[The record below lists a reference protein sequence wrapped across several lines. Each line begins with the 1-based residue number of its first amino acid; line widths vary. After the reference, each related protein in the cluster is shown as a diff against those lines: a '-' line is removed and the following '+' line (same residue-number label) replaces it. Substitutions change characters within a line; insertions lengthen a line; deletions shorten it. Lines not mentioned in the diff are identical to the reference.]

1 MITIIKD
8 LELVVIASI
17 KAIKMDTFL
26 KLVVIITKSLEVME
40 LVAITASTTV
50 LELVHTSTITE
61 DTEVSSSN
69 KR

>member
-1 MITIIKD
+1 M
-8 LELVVIASI
+8 IASI

-26 KLVVIITKSLEVME
+26 ELVVIITKSLEVME

-50 LELVHTSTITE
+50 LVHTSTITE

>member
-1 MITIIKD
+1 M
-8 LELVVIASI
+8 ELLLTTS
-17 KAIKMDTFL
+17 
-26 KLVVIITKSLEVME
+26 TKVME